1 VPTREGFGGRI
12 INQLVTQLN
21 GSTHFDWRM
30 EGLGCKI
37 NIQT

>member
-1 VPTREGFGGRI
+1 MPTREGFGGRI

-21 GSTHFDWRM
+21 GSAHFDWRV